1 MKLLKTM
8 CVAALCAAVSLG
20 ASAASAATT
29 VLTYAGNA
37 FNFRA
42 GSHVFG
48 DSVTATI
55 ELAAP
60 LAANFAGAV
69 TPLSMVM
76 TVGGETITA
85 PFSFRAFFDI
95 DAAGEIRGW
104 NVAAFSDAAGTL
116 RFQTIKTPNGQFG
129 EVGGV
134 VDTAFHTAGGST
146 SFAQRL
152 GAPGVWT
159 VTTRADPVAVPEPA
173 TWALMI
179 VGFGVAGAGLRRRGA
194 RVFGR

>member
-1 MKLLKTM
+1 MS
-8 CVAALCAAVSLG
+8 VAALCTAMSLG
-20 ASAASAATT
+20 ASAAAATT
-29 VLTYAGNA
+29 ILSYAGNT

-48 DSVTATI
+48 DSVMATI
-55 ELAAP
+55 ELAEP
-60 LAANFAGAV
+60 LAANFSGAV

-76 TVGGETITA
+76 TVGSETISA

-116 RFQTIKTPNGQFG
+116 RFQTIKTPSGQFG
-129 EVGGV
+129 EVGGI

-152 GAPGVWT
+152 GTPGVWT
-159 VTTRADPVAVPEPA
+159 VTTREDPVAVPEPA
-173 TWALMI
+173 AWALMI
-179 VGFGVAGAGLRRRGA
+179 VGFGMAGVGLRRRM
-194 RVFGR
+194 VVV